1 MTENKFIEEL
11 KKINIEL
18 NQKQLEQLKKYYE
31 LLIEWNEKINLTAI
45 TEKEQVYLKHFYDSL
60 TINKVYE
67 LNKKIKVCDM
77 GTGAGFPGIVLK
89 IVFPNL
95 QIELVDSLMKRIK
108 FLDLVIKEL
117 ELKDITTNHARIE
130 EYSIKHIEEYDL
142 ITARAVTNLRMLT
155 EISSQALKIKGKM
168 IFLKG
173 DSKEEIEES
182 LNTLKILNL
191 KLEKVEKFTLPI
203 ENSNRSLIIISKENK
218 TPKKYP
224 RKFSEIKNKPL

>member
-1 MTENKFIEEL
+1 MVFALLPNERLLF
-11 KKINIEL
+11 INI
-18 NQKQLEQLKKYYE
+18 
-31 LLIEWNEKINLTAI
+31 
-45 TEKEQVYLKHFYDSL
+45 
-60 TINKVYE
+60 
-67 LNKKIKVCDM
+67 
-77 GTGAGFPGIVLK
+77 P
-89 IVFPNL
+89 
-95 QIELVDSLMKRIK
+95 
-108 FLDLVIKEL
+108 
-117 ELKDITTNHARIE
+117 
-130 EYSIKHIEEYDL
+130 
-142 ITARAVTNLRMLT
+142 
-155 EISSQALKIKGKM
+155 KIKGKM

>member
-60 TINKVYE
+60 TINKVYD

-224 RKFSEIKNKPL
+224 RKFSEIKNKQL

>member
-60 TINKVYE
+60 TMNKVYD